1 MKRILIFLC
10 VLAISMSG
18 MAQTK
23 GMSKSISVHIVKEI
37 KPANLNI
44 VSGSLEFVDKSGN
57 NTIDANETCYI
68 RFQIKNTGVGE
79 GIGCKAT
86 IRAMGATEDLSFQN
100 ISLRTIPVGATQ
112 TIEFPIKS
120 GMHTK
125 DGSVTFVCEVTEPQ
139 GFGTD
144 PAELTIP
151 TKAFVSPYLQIV
163 DYSITSSS
171 GGTVL
176 QKKVPFDL
184 QLMLQNTQY
193 GRAEDVTVNLYL
205 PEGVYLMDGNEH
217 STFAE
222 MEGGKAQSL
231 VYSLAVANNYT
242 ATSIP
247 VSVTVSEKY
256 GKYAENKTI
265 TLQLNQSLAANK
277 LNVNAIEQQREEIT
291 IAQIGSSVDKN
302 IPKTHIQNK
311 NTFVLIIANEKYYN
325 VAPVPFAL
333 NDGTIFQQ
341 YCLNTLGIPSEQIT
355 FYSNATLNQIRAG
368 VNWLQKITRAF
379 DNPNVIV
386 YYAGHG
392 IPDESSKTAYLLPV
406 DGSGVDVA
414 TGYKLDDLYA
424 ALGGMPASQITI
436 FMDACF
442 SGSKREEGMLASAR
456 GIALKV
462 KNGTPKGNMVV
473 FSAAQGDETAY
484 PYNDEGHGMFT
495 YFLLKKLQETAGDI
509 DLYSLGEYIIR
520 NVKQQ
525 SILKNGKDQTP
536 TVIPSAAIADSWK
549 AWTLLPSK
557 K

>member
-10 VLAISMSG
+10 VIAISMSG

-193 GRAEDVTVNLYL
+193 GRAEDVTVKLNL
-205 PEGVYLMDGNEH
+205 PEGVFLMDGNEH

-242 ATSIP
+242 ASSIP
-247 VSVTVSEKY
+247 VSVTVSEKF

-406 DGSGVDVA
+406 DGNGVDVA

-462 KNGTPKGNMVV
+462 KSGTPKGNMVV

-549 AWTLLPSK
+549 AWTLLPSEK
-557 K
+557 

>member
-18 MAQTK
+18 IAQTK

-68 RFQIKNTGVGE
+68 RFKIKNTGVGE

-193 GRAEDVTVNLYL
+193 GRAEDVTVELNL
-205 PEGVYLMDGNEH
+205 PEGVFLMDGNEH

-247 VSVTVSEKY
+247 VSVTVSEKF

-406 DGSGVDVA
+406 DGNGVDVA

-424 ALGGMPASQITI
+424 ALGGMPASQITV

-462 KNGTPKGNMVV
+462 KSGTPKGNMVV

>member
-205 PEGVYLMDGNEH
+205 PEGVFLMDGNEH

-247 VSVTVSEKY
+247 VSVTVSEKF

-355 FYSNATLNQIRAG
+355 FYSNATLNQIRSG

-406 DGSGVDVA
+406 DGNGVDVA

-462 KNGTPKGNMVV
+462 KSGTPKGNMVV

>member
-10 VLAISMSG
+10 VIAISMSG

-23 GMSKSISVHIVKEI
+23 GMSKSISVQIVKEI

-112 TIEFPIKS
+112 TVEFPIKS

-151 TKAFVSPYLQIV
+151 TKSFVSPYLQIV

-193 GRAEDVTVNLYL
+193 GRAEDVTVELNL
-205 PEGVYLMDGNEH
+205 PEGVFLMEGNEH
-217 STFAE
+217 STFVE
-222 MEGGKAQSL
+222 MDGGKAQSL

-247 VSVTVSEKY
+247 VRVTVSEKF

-277 LNVNAIEQQREEIT
+277 LNVNAIEQQREEIA

-355 FYSNATLNQIRAG
+355 FYSNATLNQIRSG
-368 VNWLQKITRAF
+368 VNWLQRITRAF

-392 IPDESSKTAYLLPV
+392 IPDENSKTAYLLPV
-406 DGSGVDVA
+406 DGNGVDVA

-424 ALGGMPASQITI
+424 ALGGMPASQITV

-462 KNGTPKGNMVV
+462 ESGTPKGNMVV

>member
-205 PEGVYLMDGNEH
+205 PEGVFLMDGNEH

-247 VSVTVSEKY
+247 VRVTVSEKF

-355 FYSNATLNQIRAG
+355 FYSNATLNQIRSG

-406 DGSGVDVA
+406 DGNGVDVA

-462 KNGTPKGNMVV
+462 KSGTPKGNMVV

-495 YFLLKKLQETAGDI
+495 YFLLKKLSKHYH
-509 DLYSLGEYIIR
+509 L
-520 NVKQQ
+520 
-525 SILKNGKDQTP
+525 LK
-536 TVIPSAAIADSWK
+536 
-549 AWTLLPSK
+549 
-557 K
+557 

>member
-23 GMSKSISVHIVKEI
+23 GMSKPISVHIVKEI

-205 PEGVYLMDGNEH
+205 PEGVFLMDGNEH

-247 VSVTVSEKY
+247 VRVTVSEKF

-355 FYSNATLNQIRAG
+355 FYSNATLNQIRSG

-406 DGSGVDVA
+406 DGNGVDVA

-462 KNGTPKGNMVV
+462 KSGTPKGNMVV

-549 AWTLLPSK
+549 AWTLLPSEK
-557 K
+557 

>member
-193 GRAEDVTVNLYL
+193 GRAEDVTVKLNL
-205 PEGVYLMDGNEH
+205 PEGVFLMDGNEH

-247 VSVTVSEKY
+247 VSVTVSEKF

-406 DGSGVDVA
+406 DGNGVDVA

-462 KNGTPKGNMVV
+462 KSGTPKGNMVV

-536 TVIPSAAIADSWK
+536 AVIPSAAIADSWK
-549 AWTLLPSK
+549 AWTLLPSEK
-557 K
+557 

>member
-10 VLAISMSG
+10 VIAISMSG

-549 AWTLLPSK
+549 AWTLLPSEK
-557 K
+557 